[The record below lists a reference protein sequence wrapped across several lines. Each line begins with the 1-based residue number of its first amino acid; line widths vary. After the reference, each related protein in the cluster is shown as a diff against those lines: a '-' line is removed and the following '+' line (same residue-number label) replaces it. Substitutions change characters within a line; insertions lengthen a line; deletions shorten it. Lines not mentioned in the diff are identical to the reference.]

1 MRITFRRILNLL
13 LYLSFCVMVGTGLLM
28 AYRLI
33 PGSRGGQGLEV
44 LGWNRHEWGALHTW
58 VSYVFITLVAAH
70 LAINWA
76 WLTKCAAK
84 GHAWRLGVGVL
95 AGAVIICTFLLLPIT
110 QRQGGTGKKHGT
122 SFHVS
127 PASEFIRSSS
137 ASNESV
143 SFQSDIYQSL
153 NDPVSP
159 ATHPRSTRP
168 DFVPISAAISSR

>member
-76 WLTKCAAK
+76 WLTKCRCQ
-84 GHAWRLGVGVL
+84 GSRL
-95 AGAVIICTFLLLPIT
+95 ASWSRTARR
-110 QRQGGTGKKHGT
+110 RQ
-122 SFHVS
+122 
-127 PASEFIRSSS
+127 
-137 ASNESV
+137 
-143 SFQSDIYQSL
+143 
-153 NDPVSP
+153 
-159 ATHPRSTRP
+159 
-168 DFVPISAAISSR
+168 

>member
-1 MRITFRRILNLL
+1 MPQLQAPLQSSIEHAMRIIFHRILNLL

-84 GHAWRLGVGVL
+84 GHAWRLGAGLL
-95 AGAVIICTFLLLPIT
+95 AGAVIIGTFLLLPIT
-110 QRQGGTGKKHGT
+110 QPQGGTGKKHILPCLT
-122 SFHVS
+122 SKRIHSYIVGIKRKCEF
-127 PASEFIRSSS
+127 SEGHL
-137 ASNESV
+137 SN
-143 SFQSDIYQSL
+143 L
-153 NDPVSP
+153 
-159 ATHPRSTRP
+159 
-168 DFVPISAAISSR
+168 

>member
-76 WLTKCAAK
+76 WLTKS
-84 GHAWRLGVGVL
+84 
-95 AGAVIICTFLLLPIT
+95 LPRVTPGILEPDC
-110 QRQGGTGKKHGT
+110 
-122 SFHVS
+122 S
-127 PASEFIRSSS
+127 PE
-137 ASNESV
+137 
-143 SFQSDIYQSL
+143 
-153 NDPVSP
+153 
-159 ATHPRSTRP
+159 H
-168 DFVPISAAISSR
+168 